1 MHTPTPSA
9 ADAHHPD
16 LDWLRVLAIVVLHLF
31 HTGMMF
37 NTWDWHVKS
46 PIALPVLEPTMQVL
60 HLVRMPLLMLIS
72 GAGTAFAL
80 RRRTLGAFAKDRTLR
95 LFVPLVFGMFVV
107 VPPQIYV
114 ERLFRGQ
121 FQGSYAAFYP
131 TVFDFVPYPAGSLS
145 WHHLWFVAYLFVY
158 CLLALPLFAALR
170 TARGERFLARAD
182 AWLSSGWNVAWLVV
196 PLLLNRILLRDY
208 PETHALRDD
217 PRTFLHYGL
226 LFFYG
231 HLLARC
237 PGVWPRLVALRRGMA
252 AFALAVLVAAIAVES
267 LPPVAE
273 MVVGSVFLWSTLL
286 AVLGLARQHVRAS
299 PPWLQRAQALS
310 YPFYIFHQTVILVV
324 GLLLLRLPVGPWAL
338 LGAVLTVSFLLT
350 LALSEGVS
358 RVAWLRPFFGLKAR
372 PTRVAT
378 LAPGT
383 VG

>member
-1 MHTPTPSA
+1 M
-9 ADAHHPD
+9 
-16 LDWLRVLAIVVLHLF
+16 AIVLLHLF

-37 NTWDWHVKS
+37 NTWDWHLKS
-46 PIALPVLEPTMQVL
+46 PVALPVLEPTMGVL

-95 LFVPLVFGMFVV
+95 LFLPLVFGMFVV

-114 ERLFRGQ
+114 ERVFRGQ

-131 TVFDFVPYPAGSLS
+131 TVFNFVPYPAGSFS

-196 PLLLNRILLRDY
+196 PLLLNRILLRDF

-231 HLLARC
+231 HLMGRC
-237 PGVWPRLVALRRGMA
+237 PGVWTRLVALRRGMA
-252 AFALAVLVAAIAVES
+252 AFAAAVLVAAIAVES

-273 MVVGSVFLWSTLL
+273 MAVGSVFLWSTLL
-286 AVLGLARQHVRAS
+286 AVLGYARQHVRAS
-299 PPWLQRAQALS
+299 SPWLQRAQALS

-324 GLLLLRLPVGPWAL
+324 GLVLLHLPVGPWAL
-338 LGAVLTVSFLLT
+338 FGAVLAVSFAVT
-350 LALSEGVS
+350 WALSEGVS
-358 RVAWLRPFFGLKAR
+358 RVSWLRPFFGLK
-372 PTRVAT
+372 TRTSQRAAT

>member
-46 PIALPVLEPTMQVL
+46 PVALPVLEPTMEVL

-80 RRRTLGAFAKDRTLR
+80 RRRTLGAFAKDRTKR
-95 LFVPLVFGMFVV
+95 LLLPLVFGMFVV

-131 TVFDFVPYPAGSLS
+131 TVLDFVPYPAGSLS
-145 WHHLWFVAYLFVY
+145 WHHLWFVAYLFIY
-158 CLLALPLFAALR
+158 CLLALPVFAALR
-170 TARGERFLARAD
+170 TARGERFVARAD
-182 AWLSSGWNVAWLVV
+182 AWLSRGWNVAWLVV
-196 PLLLNRILLRDY
+196 PLLLNRILLRDF

-226 LFFYG
+226 LFSYG

-237 PGVWPRLVALRRGMA
+237 PGVWTRLVALRHGLG
-252 AFALAVLVAAIAVES
+252 AFALTVLVAAIHLSFVLPNAAVQLRRLRGLLPIGTPS
-267 LPPVAE
+267 LVVGDCNLWGPVAE
-273 MVVGSVFLWSTLL
+273 NLLAGWSRAVRGRTWPAARPHSQLDHLLASSEIEATSARVLGPVGSD
-286 AVLGLARQHVRAS
+286 H
-299 PPWLQRAQALS
+299 
-310 YPFYIFHQTVILVV
+310 
-324 GLLLLRLPVGPWAL
+324 LPIQ
-338 LGAVLTVSFLLT
+338 
-350 LALSEGVS
+350 
-358 RVAWLRPFFGLKAR
+358 
-372 PTRVAT
+372 AT
-378 LAPGT
+378 LT
-383 VG
+383 IT